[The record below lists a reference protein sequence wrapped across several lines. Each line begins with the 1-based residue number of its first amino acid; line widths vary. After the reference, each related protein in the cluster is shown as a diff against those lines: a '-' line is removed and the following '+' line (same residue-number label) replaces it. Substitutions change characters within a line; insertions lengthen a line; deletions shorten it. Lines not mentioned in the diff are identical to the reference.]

1 MTPNRAKLLSRL
13 ANKDAVIIGD
23 IRGGCRTF
31 AAYPR
36 GDRRCRPISWISK
49 DVFSDWLADG
59 ILVENGKGFKI
70 VAGASVRAQTGQ
82 HGAAQRT
89 LESQSIGGD
98 DGIFRP
104 AQMNLNTRS
113 AFRALAQRLSTSGEP
128 FLSAS
133 ELEAGERFSSDW
145 SRANYGRSQTQN
157 YMRTGTDTGC
167 ANVAETAAIAA
178 IDSRRRVSAATDYVG
193 PGLSRAVISICGKD
207 MGLEQMEKAEGWA
220 RRSGRTVLKLALQRL
235 ADFYGTSPGLPA
247 QSGKA

>member
-49 DVFSDWLADG
+49 DVFCDWLADG

-82 HGAAQRT
+82 HGAAQR
-89 LESQSIGGD
+89 
-98 DGIFRP
+98 
-104 AQMNLNTRS
+104 
-113 AFRALAQRLSTSGEP
+113 
-128 FLSAS
+128 
-133 ELEAGERFSSDW
+133 
-145 SRANYGRSQTQN
+145 
-157 YMRTGTDTGC
+157 
-167 ANVAETAAIAA
+167 
-178 IDSRRRVSAATDYVG
+178 
-193 PGLSRAVISICGKD
+193 

-220 RRSGRTVLKLALQRL
+220 RRSGRTVLKLA
-235 ADFYGTSPGLPA
+235 DWGVCPEYSTSVTATKPLTMWASLSPR
-247 QSGKA
+247 